1 MHCIHVIYQELLHS
15 VSMSRKE
22 DLEEIAFEIEFEKEI
37 RKQDNDDDG
46 KRLEKWHIGRR
57 NFS

>member
-1 MHCIHVIYQELLHS
+1 M
-15 VSMSRKE
+15 SMSRKE

-37 RKQDNDDDG
+37 REYDDGG

-57 NFS
+57 NFP